1 MGDSSK
7 PTVEDAAVVILTEND
22 VPSASGFF

>member
-7 PTVEDAAVVILTEND
+7 PTVEDAAVVILIEND
-22 VPSASGFF
+22 VPSASVFF